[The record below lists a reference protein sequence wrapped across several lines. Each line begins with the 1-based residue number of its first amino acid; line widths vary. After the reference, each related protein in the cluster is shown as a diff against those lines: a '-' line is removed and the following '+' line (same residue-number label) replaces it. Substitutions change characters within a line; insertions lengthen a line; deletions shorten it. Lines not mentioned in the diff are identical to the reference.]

1 MPRPDEILYAMRS
14 GKEQSPELIEA
25 FVKGVT
31 DGSVSRPQAAA
42 WLAWAFTRGLSDR
55 ETIALTRAMT
65 DSGSILR
72 WGEGPPLIDKHSTG
86 GVGDKVSLVLAPLW
100 AELGYRVPM
109 ISGRGLGHTG
119 GTLDKLE
126 SIPGYRTDL
135 DSASLTSILSSIGC
149 FITGQ
154 TADLAPADR
163 VLYALRNETCTVESV
178 PLIVGSILSKKLA
191 SGVRKLVLDVK
202 FGSGAFMTRTE
213 DARALA
219 RALVRVSNGS
229 GLPCHALLTDM
240 DTPIGCAVGHALEV
254 KESITVLE
262 GKGPEDLRKLVL
274 ALAEDPRAEA
284 VLASGAAAERF
295 RKMVAAQGGRLGGKL
310 QGAGTGVREVRAYR
324 SGHVKRCDA
333 RAIGRAAFALGGG
346 RLRAE
351 DPIDYGVGIE
361 IVAKRGAK
369 VRAGDVLALVHHR
382 DGRAAEEAMRGVRE
396 AYDLAD
402 APAPEPPLVLE
413 RVTG

>member
-1 MPRPDEILYAMRS
+1 MPRPDELLYAMRTA
-14 GKEQSPELIEA
+14 KEQSAENITA
-25 FVKGVT
+25 FVRGVT
-31 DGSVSRPQAAA
+31 DGSVSRAQASA
-42 WLAWAFTRGLSDR
+42 WLAWAFTRGLTDA

-65 DSGSILR
+65 ASGTVLR
-72 WGEGPPLIDKHSTG
+72 WGDGPPLIDKHSTG

-126 SIPGYRTDL
+126 SIPGFRTDI
-135 DSASLTSILSSIGC
+135 DPSKLTSILAEVGC

-163 VLYALRNETCTVESV
+163 ILYALRNETCTVEST

-191 SGVRKLVLDVK
+191 SGVHKLVLDVK

-219 RALVRVSNGS
+219 RALVRVANGS

-254 KESITVLE
+254 KEARAVLE
-262 GKGPEDLRKLVL
+262 GKGPDDLRRLVL

-284 VLASGAAAERF
+284 VLASGAAVERL
-295 RKMVAAQGGRLGGKL
+295 RKMVAAQGGRLDGKL
-310 QGAGTGVREVRAYR
+310 QGAGCGVREIRAYR
-324 SGHVKRCDA
+324 SGFVRRCDA
-333 RAIGRAAFALGGG
+333 RAIGRAAFVLGGG

-351 DPIDYGVGIE
+351 DPLDYGVGVE
-361 IVAKRGAK
+361 LVAKRGVK
-369 VRAGDVLALVHHR
+369 VRAGDVLATVHHR
-382 DGRAAEEAMRGVRE
+382 DGRAVEEAMRGVRE
-396 AYDLAD
+396 AYELGD
-402 APAPEPPLVLE
+402 APLPEPPLVLE